1 MAANVGTLTANLVAQ
16 TTTFT
21 RNIAQAQKAV
31 EAFNKRME
39 SIQKGLN
46 NVSKLGQKAGLALA
60 GLAGA
65 ITIGVK
71 NAAEYGTQIT
81 QLSAQTGLKLWA
93 LQEMSTFRSW

>member
-1 MAANVGTLTANLVAQ
+1 MGGYFLFKERERAKQEAIAKLKPVQRFRQGIRGRGGLDGCQCRHLTANLVAQ

-46 NVSKLGQKAGLALA
+46 NVSKLGKAGSPLLA
-60 GLAGA
+60 
-65 ITIGVK
+65 
-71 NAAEYGTQIT
+71 
-81 QLSAQTGLKLWA
+81 
-93 LQEMSTFRSW
+93 

>member
-71 NAAEYGTQIT
+71 NARSEEHTSELQSRENLVCRLLLEKKKKTQ
-81 QLSAQTGLKLWA
+81 
-93 LQEMSTFRSW
+93 